1 MSYFGN
7 DEKDNLFE
15 EIRDF
20 LKNHNISTLL
30 EVVYH
35 AILCEEDED

>member
-7 DEKDNLFE
+7 DDKDYLLE

-20 LKNHNISTLL
+20 LNKHNVSTLL

-35 AILCEEDED
+35 AIRCKENEE

>member
-7 DEKDNLFE
+7 DEKDYLVE

-20 LKNHNISTLL
+20 LQKHNVSTLL
-30 EVVYH
+30 EVVSY
-35 AILCEEDED
+35 AVYCEEHDD